1 MTTRGLVGPRR
12 PRTWLRGGGRAAC
25 LSSLMLALARPA
37 PAQLISIRT
46 VPVAQGDQFEIF
58 PSHNLGMGGVSIA
71 VADTLLDP
79 FLNPAKGSRL
89 GPARF
94 FGSPTVYSVSN
105 ETGGGRTLPLGAFL
119 RSGRWYGGFSVALQ
133 EVDASRRP
141 APLPI
146 AVRNNFGAP
155 ESFAPQV
162 VQQSGLDEGSHGNTY
177 AFLMLGKLVPEVRL
191 SLAGSVSWAGLTAVD
206 GVDLLYAGSQRIQ
219 QLGHVVDVRV
229 GLLKEFAANRSL
241 EAVILHNRFGMTQDV
256 TYLDWFWDPG
266 TQQAAQR
273 PRVEHNLDR
282 TNTWGLHLEY
292 ERPLTATGW
301 RIGWLATGNLMSH
314 PKIPNYEIMNI
325 PRDPGH
331 SYAFNAGIGISRTH
345 GPATFGID
353 AIYEPIWS
361 NTWAEAAAPIE
372 TRLGD
377 TIPAGAKTIE
387 NHFRFSNVLLRMGV
401 TQELELSGVGR
412 GAALQLG
419 LVIRSISYRLAQY
432 DNVQVSGRNLDEGW
446 VEWTPTWGLSLR
458 FPEMEIRY
466 RGRVT
471 HGTGRPEVAGMGG
484 FRVADAALASPGI
497 IAAPSGPLSLAEVR
511 VVTHQVS
518 VSLPLR

>member
-1 MTTRGLVGPRR
+1 MATRGLAAPRR
-12 PRTWLRGGGRAAC
+12 ARTWLHGGLRVAYLC
-25 LSSLMLALARPA
+25 SLALALAPA
-37 PAQLISIRT
+37 ARAQLISIRT

-58 PSHNLGMGGVSIA
+58 PSNNLGMGGVSIA

-89 GPARF
+89 GTARF

-105 ETGGGRTLPLGAFL
+105 ETGGGRTLPLGAL
-119 RSGRWYGGFSVALQ
+119 MRSGSWYGGFSLALQ
-133 EVDASRRP
+133 EVEASRRNVFP
-141 APLPI
+141 PVFLPGPRLDLIAP
-146 AVRNNFGAP
+146 P
-155 ESFAPQV
+155 EVPNL
-162 VQQSGLDEGSHGNTY
+162 GPDERTHGNTF
-177 AFLMLGKLVPEVRL
+177 AFAMLGKVVPEAGL
-191 SLAGSVSWAGLTAVD
+191 SLAGSASWARLTAVD

-219 QLGHVVDVRV
+219 QFGHALDVRV

-387 NHFRFSNVLLRMGV
+387 NHFRFSNALLRMGV

-432 DNVQVSGRNLDEGW
+432 DNVQVAGRNLDERW

-458 FPEMEIRY
+458 FPELEIRY

-471 HGTGRPEVAGMGG
+471 HGTGRPGVAGTGG
-484 FRVADAALASPGI
+484 FAVARDGVAAAGI
-497 IAAPSGPLSLAEVR
+497 LVAPSGPLTLDEVR
-511 VVTHQVS
+511 VTTHQVS
-518 VSLPLR
+518 VSLPIR